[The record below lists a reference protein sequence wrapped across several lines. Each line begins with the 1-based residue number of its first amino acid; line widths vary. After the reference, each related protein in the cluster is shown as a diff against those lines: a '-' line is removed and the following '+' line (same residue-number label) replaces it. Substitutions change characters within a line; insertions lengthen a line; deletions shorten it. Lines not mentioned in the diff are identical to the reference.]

1 MKPVLEWI
9 EVGMR
14 DLGSRE
20 QMEANSAMCEERA
33 TQETEAHGR
42 GGRRDGWGREVRQA
56 NEKKQR
62 ISLP

>member
-33 TQETEAHGR
+33 TQETEAHGICSMHFLWMIDR
-42 GGRRDGWGREVRQA
+42 LW
-56 NEKKQR
+56 
-62 ISLP
+62 SLSVKD